1 MKAVFLDTESLDDL
15 SLAPIKQQCSSLELY
30 GTTSPDQVTER
41 IAGAELVILNKVRI
55 ERRHLECAPSLKLI
69 CLVATGTD
77 VVDVQAASELGVTV
91 CNCQAYGTA
100 SVAQHVLSLLLAL
113 ATRLIPYHQAVLA
126 GKWQEST
133 QFCFLDFPITELA
146 GKKLGIV
153 GYGTLGKAVGK
164 LAEALDMKVLIARR
178 PGSDDAS
185 RPALAE
191 LLPDLDALTLHCPL
205 TPATRNLID
214 AQALAMMKPGA
225 LLINCARG
233 GLVDEPALAAAL
245 RAGRLGGAAT
255 DVLSSEPPR
264 DGNPL
269 LASDIPNL
277 IVTPHIAWA
286 STEARNR
293 IITQT
298 AENIAAYLQGAPV
311 RMVNKPEK

>member
-15 SLAPIKQQCSSLELY
+15 SLAPIQQQCSSLALY
-30 GTTSPDQVTER
+30 GTTSPEQVAER

-55 ERRHLECAPSLKLI
+55 ERRHLEGAPSLKLI

-133 QFCFLDFPITELA
+133 QFCFLDYPITELA

-164 LAEALDMKVLIARR
+164 LAEALGMEIIIARR

-185 RPALAE
+185 RPPLAE
-191 LLPDLDALTLHCPL
+191 LLPILDALTLHCPL
-205 TPATRNLID
+205 TPTTRNLID

-233 GLVDEPALAAAL
+233 GLVDETALAAAL
-245 RAGRLGGAAT
+245 RSGRLGGAAT

-269 LASDIPNL
+269 LAGDIPNL

-286 STEARNR
+286 STEARSR

-298 AENIAAYLQGAPV
+298 AENIAAYRQGAPV
-311 RMVNKPEK
+311 RVVNKPGK